1 MRAFSRGG
9 AILLAMSIWI
19 LALVLCAVFGAIGF
33 FSGAIRTALL
43 WIGVVIASIVT
54 GVIAPKLVGIMPK
67 IGVKHPLWIELTPY
81 IIVFSILAL
90 IVYGVGFAV
99 HHKVALIYKYQR
111 DDYSRVKWQNMNRH
125 VGLCVGLL
133 IAIMLFFVTA
143 RVAYVGGYLTAQVAE
158 DKANPFWINFLT
170 SVREDMRATGLDKA
184 MAALDKTSSRFYD
197 AADVTGLIYHN
208 PVLQGRLANYP
219 YFLGL
224 SQNSELQEIGGDKE
238 YNDLLFGKAA
248 FGKIINHP
256 NTKRILA
263 NREVVDQVKGVDL
276 KDLKTYLETGKSA
289 KYEDQ
294 KILGRWILDKDTVL
308 TAARKQRPD
317 MKGNEL
323 LALRKAVQ
331 ALPDITVIN
340 TIDNKTIVK
349 SEGGGAPA
357 DPAAAPAPAPAP
369 AAPQM
374 PARYRTAAP
383 QPAAAPRTAAAP
395 APAAPPVLQIA
406 GEGEWKTT
414 ATGDYEITVTDNA
427 GKPQTLAVTIH
438 DDEMTLSKPPL
449 ALIFNRAQ

>member
-43 WIGVVIASIVT
+43 WIGVVLASIVT

-357 DPAAAPAPAPAP
+357 DPAAAPAPPPAP
-369 AAPQM
+369 AAPNIE
-374 PARYRTAAP
+374 RYRRAAP
-383 QPAAAPRTAAAP
+383 QPAPAPKPAAAP
-395 APAAPPVLQIA
+395 SLAAPPVLQIA

>member
-1 MRAFSRGG
+1 
-9 AILLAMSIWI
+9 MSIWI

-43 WIGVVIASIVT
+43 WIGVVLASIVT
-54 GVIAPKLVGIMPK
+54 GLIAPKLVGLMPK
-67 IGVKHPLWIELTPY
+67 IGIKHPLWIELTPY
-81 IIVFSILAL
+81 IIIFSILAL
-90 IVYGVGFAV
+90 VVYGVGFAV

-111 DDYSRVKWQNMNRH
+111 DDYSRMKWENMNRH
-125 VGLCVGLL
+125 VGLSVGLL
-133 IAIMLFFVTA
+133 IAIMLFFVIA
-143 RVAYVGGYLTAQVAE
+143 RIAYVGGYLTAQVAE
-158 DKANPFWINFLT
+158 DKANPFWINFRT
-170 SVREDMRATGLDKA
+170 SAREDMHATGLDKA
-184 MAALDKTSSRFYD
+184 MAALDKTSGRFYD
-197 AADVTGLIYHN
+197 ASDVVGLIYHN

-224 SQNSELQEIGGDKE
+224 SQNSDLQEIGGDKE
-238 YNDLLFGKAA
+238 YNDLIYGKAS

-263 NREVVDQVKGVDL
+263 NREIVDQVKGVDL
-276 KDLKTYLETGKSA
+276 KDLKTYLETGKST

-323 LALRKAVQ
+323 LALRKGVQ

-357 DPAAAPAPAPAP
+357 DPAATPAPAP
-369 AAPQM
+369 AAAAAPQM
-374 PARYRTAAP
+374 PERYRRAMQQQ
-383 QPAAAPRTAAAP
+383 QPAAAPKPAAAP
-395 APAAPPVLQIA
+395 VAPVAPPVLQIA

-414 ATGDYEITVTDNA
+414 ATGDYEITINDNA
-427 GKPQTLAVTIH
+427 GKPQTLTVTIH
-438 DDEMTLSKPPL
+438 DDEMTLTKGPL